1 MSSPSDKAKLFA
13 DNFCKNSNLDDS
25 GICLTVFLS
34 RNNLKSHISLT
45 TEVVKKVIIILEF
58 SKASGPDC
66 IPVVVLK
73 NFEPEVSYILAEL
86 FNASLKGSRF
96 PDS

>member
-1 MSSPSDKAKLFA
+1 MASPSDKAKLFA

-96 PDS
+96 PNS